1 MQSKQVR
8 LRPLSRESR
17 GQIMK
22 TQRAIFL
29 MSEQMG
35 ALAQSFARGAEL
47 DIVSTT
53 VNCLK
58 DIEMAFSKPC
68 DLLLSIGSGV
78 IVPQYILQSPG
89 LTAVNIHAASPEFPG
104 RDPHHF
110 ALYHGASRYGATLHY
125 MIDKVDHGRI
135 VDVELFDVP
144 KGISAAELLAK
155 ADEAGIE
162 LMRRFFTAYAK
173 SGAPV
178 PRDDLAWTGR
188 KSKRSDFVELCRI
201 DCGMTDTEF
210 HRRMSSTVMPGFNNL
225 YIDIHGYRFRIDG
238 KAK

>member
-1 MQSKQVR
+1 
-8 LRPLSRESR
+8 
-17 GQIMK
+17 
-22 TQRAIFL
+22 
-29 MSEQMG
+29 MG

-68 DLLLSIGSGV
+68 DLLLSFGSGV

>member
-1 MQSKQVR
+1 
-8 LRPLSRESR
+8 
-17 GQIMK
+17 MK
-22 TQRAIFL
+22 TLQAVFL

-35 ALAQSFARGAEL
+35 ALAKSFALAAGL

-68 DLLLSIGSGV
+68 DLLLSFGSGV
-78 IVPQYILQSPG
+78 IVPQHILQSPG
-89 LTAVNIHAASPEFPG
+89 LTAVNIHAASPDFPG

-110 ALYHGASRYGATLHY
+110 ALYHEAKRYGATLHY
-125 MIDKVDHGRI
+125 MIDKVDQGRI

-144 KGISAAELLAK
+144 EGISAVELLAK
-155 ADEAGIE
+155 ANEAGIE

-173 SGAPV
+173 SGAPA
-178 PRDDLAWTGR
+178 PRDDLAWGGR
-188 KSKRSDFVELCRI
+188 KSKRSDFVDLCRI
-201 DCGMTDTEF
+201 DCGMSEAEF
-210 HRRMSSTVMPGFNNL
+210 LRRMSSTAMPGYNNL
-225 YIDIHGYRFRIDG
+225 YIDIHGYRFRLGG